1 MGDRVEELIRE
12 IAAKHGIAVSR
23 DDPILILQTINTR
36 LMEDSAKAQEA
47 MLDQFKQEL
56 EAESQRWSNEAKAMA
71 ERVLNASLSASKDAM
86 ATLMQQG
93 AKELT
98 KGVRMEIEDAV
109 GVIARPIRDGRR
121 IALLNIVAAVM
132 TFCAAGIALWASR

>member
-23 DDPILILQTINTR
+23 DDPILILQTINAR

-56 EAESQRWSNEAKAMA
+56 EAVSQRWSNEAKAMA